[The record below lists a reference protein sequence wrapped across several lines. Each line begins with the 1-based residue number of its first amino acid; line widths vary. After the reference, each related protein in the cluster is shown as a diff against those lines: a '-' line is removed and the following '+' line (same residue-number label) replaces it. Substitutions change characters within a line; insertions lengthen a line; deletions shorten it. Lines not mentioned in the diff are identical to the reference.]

1 MSKSDYYKLL
11 GVSKTVSPDDLK
23 KVYRKLAMQYHPD
36 RNQGDKSAEAKFKEV
51 NEAYDVLKDPK
62 KRAAYDHYGHE
73 AFGGGGGGASHGG
86 FEFSGDMSDLFSG
99 IFGDMMGGRGG
110 HQSAQN
116 GKGSDLRY
124 DISITLEEAYKGVS
138 PTIKFK
144 TEVTCGTCH
153 GKGSSNPEGV
163 VTCPSCKGSGRIRRQ
178 QGFFVVESTCNRCS
192 GSGKIVQDPCKTC
205 HGNGRVLKER
215 SLMVNIPQGI
225 DDGTRIRISGEGEA
239 GLRGAAAGDLYV
251 FVKVESH
258 KIFERQGDDIHC
270 NVPLKMTTAVLG
282 GSIDVPTI
290 GGKLTSIDI
299 SSGTQT
305 GSTIRVKG
313 CGMKQM
319 RGSGYG
325 DMIVHLN
332 VEIPVKLNA
341 AQKELLAKF
350 DLESG
355 VDTHPASSNF
365 FDKVRNFWQDITK

>member
-1 MSKSDYYKLL
+1 
-11 GVSKTVSPDDLK
+11 
-23 KVYRKLAMQYHPD
+23 
-36 RNQGDKSAEAKFKEV
+36 
-51 NEAYDVLKDPK
+51 
-62 KRAAYDHYGHE
+62 
-73 AFGGGGGGASHGG
+73 
-86 FEFSGDMSDLFSG
+86 
-99 IFGDMMGGRGG
+99 
-110 HQSAQN
+110 
-116 GKGSDLRY
+116 
-124 DISITLEEAYKGVS
+124 
-138 PTIKFK
+138 
-144 TEVTCGTCH
+144 
-153 GKGSSNPEGV
+153 
-163 VTCPSCKGSGRIRRQ
+163 
-178 QGFFVVESTCNRCS
+178 
-192 GSGKIVQDPCKTC
+192 
-205 HGNGRVLKER
+205 
-215 SLMVNIPQGI
+215 MVNIPQGI

-299 SSGTQT
+299 SYGTQT